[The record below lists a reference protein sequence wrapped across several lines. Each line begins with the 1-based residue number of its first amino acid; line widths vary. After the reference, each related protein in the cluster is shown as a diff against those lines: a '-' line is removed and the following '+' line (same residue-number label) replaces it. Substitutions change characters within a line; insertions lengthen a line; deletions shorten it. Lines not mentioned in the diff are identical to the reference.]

1 MLWPDCVSFSS
12 AHAFQGELFD
22 AYSAHFCYVKDAN
35 LMKWF
40 HTYGAETTTGFAQK
54 PYLVLATAIFLHLTY
69 HEDTSSFY
77 ESVTVNVMS

>member
-1 MLWPDCVSFSS
+1 
-12 AHAFQGELFD
+12 
-22 AYSAHFCYVKDAN
+22 
-35 LMKWF
+35 MKWF
-40 HTYGAETTTGFAQK
+40 HTYGAETTKGFAQK